1 MNGKAAKQFLEN
13 FQKGYGL
20 MQGFMRNKET
30 ADATNAQVEELAPV
44 SEIKVEDGAE
54 PVKTDVSAKQYKF
67 LGQTYDKPLT
77 EQQISTAR
85 NRAIAN
91 ANKRW
96 GNAVEGMRME
106 NDLLTQE
113 REGAKFD
120 AWKKEAED
128 KDRVRELTKQR
139 DQIIAGANKP
149 ADVGTGFALDGQAG
163 GTMAFNSQGNANTV
177 LEGFGDLVKPEVKP
191 AAWTDRLDGDRKL
204 YTGLNA
210 AVQARQYNE
219 SNPITSYSRYR
230 QIYDQLSAI
239 PGMSEEA
246 DKYLTKLKT
255 AKQEGAF
262 EVLGRLE
269 RGDIEG
275 AYAIGNQMGQTR
287 WPEGSRLVKTGE
299 QSGENL
305 LGYNGA
311 KYSLVGP
318 DGRVLADDVVATLN
332 RSILG
337 PEKIAEMSMAAA
349 GDRRKRAERLEDQK
363 ELLLFRDG
371 IRDGNVGTGTGSG
384 GKKKA
389 PATPEDSASGLFMD
403 AIKQTSSTQN
413 VFSSAQINAG
423 DTATRTAMRLNPG
436 IRPEVAAAAGMA
448 YAEVHNKPGSTFFS
462 WDPNT
467 NTAVEQVETPH
478 GRVAV
483 NPVTYMNAGARKMPL
498 EQIKAAV
505 EASLASVAGDNTERR
520 QKLVAAAFD
529 PTGKVRRELLND
541 AKAELMAMPQ
551 FKALTPQA
559 QAEALKIHE
568 ARVNQALTNPLGW
581 IKNHG
586 QYLQQK

>member
-54 PVKTDVSAKQYKF
+54 PVKTDVAAKEYKF
-67 LGQTYDKPLT
+67 LGKTYDQPLT

-85 NRAIAN
+85 NRAVAN
-91 ANKRW
+91 AYKRW
-96 GNAVEGMRME
+96 GDAAEGMRLE

-113 REGAKFD
+113 RELAKFD

-128 KDRVRELTKQR
+128 KDRERNLTKQR
-139 DQIIAGANKP
+139 DKIVAGANQAP
-149 ADVGTGFALDGQAG
+149 GVASGFALEGQSG

-177 LEGFGDLVKPEVKP
+177 LENFSDVVKPEVKP

-219 SNPITSYSRYR
+219 SNPITGYSRYR

-246 DKYLTKLKT
+246 DKYLAKLKT

-262 EVLGRLE
+262 DVLGRLE

-299 QSGENL
+299 QSDENL

-363 ELLLFRDG
+363 ELLLFRDD
-371 IRDGNVGTGTGSG
+371 IRDGNAGTGTGSG
-384 GKKKA
+384 GNKKS
-389 PATPEDSASGLFMD
+389 PATPAESASSLFME
-403 AIKQTSSTQN
+403 AIKATSSQQN
-413 VFSSAQINAG
+413 VLTPAQINAG
-423 DTATRTAMRLNPG
+423 DTAARTAMSLNPG
-436 IRPEVAAAAGMA
+436 LAPEVAATAGMLFA
-448 YAEVHNKPGSTFFS
+448 NAQPGSTMFS
-462 WDPNT
+462 WDPAT
-467 NTAVEQVETPH
+467 QSAVEQVQTPQ
-478 GRVAV
+478 GLVAV
-483 NPVTYMNAGARKMPL
+483 NRVTHRNAAARQMPPEKL
-498 EQIKAAV
+498 KLAV
-505 EASLASVAGDNTERR
+505 ESSISSIAGTDAAKR
-520 QKLVAAAFD
+520 QKVIAAAFD
-529 PTGKVRRELLND
+529 NTGKARRALLDD

-551 FKALTPQA
+551 FKALTPQG
-559 QAEALKIHE
+559 QAEALKAHE
-568 ARVNQALTNPLGW
+568 RNVDQALAVPLGW
-581 IKNHG
+581 IRNFG
-586 QYLQQK
+586 QDLNK

>member
-177 LEGFGDLVKPEVKP
+177 LENFSDVVKPEVKP

-204 YTGLNA
+204 YTGLNS
-210 AVQARQYNE
+210 AVQAKQYND

-262 EVLGRLE
+262 DVLGRLE

-349 GDRRKRAERLEDQK
+349 GERKKREEWKEDQK
-363 ELLLFRDG
+363 ELILFRDG
-371 IRDGNVGTGTGSG
+371 VRDGNVGTGSSG
-384 GKKKA
+384 GGSKKPPPS
-389 PATPEDSASGLFMD
+389 PADVASGLFMD
-403 AIKQTSSTQN
+403 AIKNASSQQN
-413 VFSSAQINAG
+413 LLMPEQINAG
-423 DTATRTAMRLNPG
+423 DTATRTAISLNPG
-436 IRPEVAAAAGMA
+436 ISPEVAATAGMVFA
-448 YAEVHNKPGSTFFS
+448 NTKPGSTTFS
-462 WDPNT
+462 WDPASNSV
-467 NTAVEQVETPH
+467 VEQVQTPQ
-478 GRVAV
+478 GLVAINRV
-483 NPVTYMNAGARKMPL
+483 THRNAAARRMPPEKL
-498 EQIKAAV
+498 KLAV
-505 EASLASVAGDNTERR
+505 ESSISSLAGTDPAKR
-520 QKLVAAAFD
+520 QKVIAAAFD
-529 PTGKVRRELLND
+529 NTGKARRALLDD

-551 FKALTPQA
+551 FRALTPQG
-559 QAEALKIHE
+559 QAEALKAHE
-568 ARVNQALTNPLGW
+568 RNVDQALTVPLGW
-581 IKNHG
+581 IRNFG
-586 QYLQQK
+586 QDLNK